1 MVPRVVDRQTTER
14 LSDNLQLLMSVTV
27 RVAFALVSSEDGST
41 HIAEAYGEALDPS
54 DKATAKAMSAAYK
67 CAML

>member
-1 MVPRVVDRQTTER
+1 
-14 LSDNLQLLMSVTV
+14 MSVTV